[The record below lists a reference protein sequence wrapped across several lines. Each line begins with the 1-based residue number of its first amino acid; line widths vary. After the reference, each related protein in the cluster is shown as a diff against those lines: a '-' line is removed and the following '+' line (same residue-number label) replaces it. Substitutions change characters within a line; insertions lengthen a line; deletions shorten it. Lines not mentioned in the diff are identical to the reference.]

1 MEIGMG
7 TSTDYAAPP
16 SWGSLKAE
24 VTRAGGHLLTA
35 VKAGELLR
43 DHVGYNGGSQRIAS
57 SGGVLGAGRTS
68 QQVARNIA
76 GFFSQVGSIGLA
88 EALRENG
95 LEDLVGRPAQEV
107 LLGIVSLCGGT
118 NGSIDAADARSALSR
133 LMDELCEDAVT
144 ADDVEKIL
152 SAQSDGAAMSELL
165 MGFFAYYLYEQF
177 CRVFFRQLVQKHGE
191 QRAESFLNDILDFI
205 QSALEN
211 HTLGVNVSQVDW
223 FGSQG
228 NQMATTI
235 MQQTLEVFE
244 R

>member
-1 MEIGMG
+1 MG

-16 SWGSLKAE
+16 NWGSLKAE
-24 VTRAGGHLLTA
+24 VTRAGAHALTA
-35 VKAGELLR
+35 VKASELLR

-68 QQVARNIA
+68 QQIARNVA
-76 GFFSQVGSIGLA
+76 GFISRVGSIGLA

-107 LLGIVSLCGGT
+107 LLGIVGLCGGT
-118 NGSIDAADARSALSR
+118 SGSIDAADARSALSR
-133 LMDELCEDAVT
+133 LMDELCEDTET

-152 SAQSDGAAMSELL
+152 NSQAAGAAMSELL
-165 MGFFAYYLYEQF
+165 MRFFAYYLYEQF
-177 CRVFFRQLVQKHGE
+177 CRVFFKQLVQKHGE
-191 QRAESFLNDILDFI
+191 ERAESFLKDILDFI
-205 QSALEN
+205 ESALQN
-211 HTLGVNVSQVDW
+211 HTLGLDTSQVNW
-223 FGSQG
+223 FGSEG
-228 NQMATTI
+228 NQMATNI